1 MKISN
6 MGFIKQS
13 ILCVEDDP
21 DSLKVM
27 KYLFESENFDVTD
40 CDNLEDCLLEVKNNR
55 FSAIVLDYYMGNQN
69 SLEVCEEIRSLTQK
83 HRSSFTAA
91 KREKKKFRKPWSIVP
106 TPFSSS
112 RWILINCP
120 KPLINSSQNHD
131 RYE

>member
-27 KYLFESENFDVTD
+27 KYLFESENFDITD

-69 SLEVCEEIRSLTQK
+69 SLEVCEEIRSHSSKTPIIFYSGEARKSEIQK
-83 HRSSFTAA
+83 AMEHCADAFL
-91 KREKKKFRKPWSIVP
+91 V
-106 TPFSSS
+106 
-112 RWILINCP
+112 
-120 KPLINSSQNHD
+120 KPLDFSKLTDTVSRLIQESQSA
-131 RYE
+131 